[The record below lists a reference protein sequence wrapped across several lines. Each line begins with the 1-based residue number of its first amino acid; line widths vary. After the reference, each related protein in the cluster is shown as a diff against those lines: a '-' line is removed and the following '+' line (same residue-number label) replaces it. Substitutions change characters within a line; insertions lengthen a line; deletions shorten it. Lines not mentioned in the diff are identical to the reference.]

1 MSVIRAIVAAI
12 KDSFARRAPF
22 GDECDPHNQQ
32 ETIMTTRLFLLTA
45 SFCLACSA
53 FAADPPKKYPQAP
66 PPPGINDPGVSEAGV
81 AGQTPAAALS
91 PGSPSTATESG
102 NSPAA
107 VPIEPLA
114 KPDTRPVRDK
124 ASRDAEAGKD
134 TSARAAASDVTIR
147 KQGDDTV
154 EEYRQG
160 GSLWMVRIVKPNG
173 PTQTFLDASGN
184 GRLQRDPNEGPV
196 DPVYF
201 TIYQWN

>member
-1 MSVIRAIVAAI
+1 MATRPFPIR
-12 KDSFARRAPF
+12 P
-22 GDECDPHNQQ
+22 
-32 ETIMTTRLFLLTA
+32 FLLAA
-45 SFCLACSA
+45 SLTLACSA

-66 PPPGINDPGVSEAGV
+66 PPPGINDPGVAAGDV
-81 AGQTPAAALS
+81 NAPSADAAPSATGSTAAATEPES
-91 PGSPSTATESG
+91 AAAST
-102 NSPAA
+102 P
-107 VPIEPLA
+107 VEPLA

-124 ASRDAEAGKD
+124 ASRDAEAGKKD
-134 TSARAAASDVTIR
+134 TTARAAASDVTIR
-147 KQGDDTV
+147 QQGDDTV

-160 GSLWMVRIVKPNG
+160 GRLWMVRIVKPNG